1 MLKLLHMLIHDN
13 PAATVI
19 ELVSDSETISQA
31 TVPRL
36 PKGTIISSQVKY
48 AVVAGTNADLDK
60 SSLFGDAFLL
70 GRADEPLPTDIT
82 PADLLVVT
90 QSLSSVED
98 VENVLIRLAGFSKPN
113 AAIILAIDSQ
123 AATALGAKGFQSV
136 FATDGAALYKQK
148 AEHTNGV
155 NGVNGAASSKRDF
168 VIIEPSTPSSAVKSF
183 SSALQR
189 VLGEECHN
197 SVARSWADLSF
208 QGTDG
213 TENKAFISLVELEMP
228 LLDNLSE
235 PDFDKVKKLVC
246 HCEHLLWITGAHSP
260 SMAVVDGLS
269 RTARNENASLK
280 FQVLHLLSNPDTA
293 LQHGP
298 SLAVRL
304 ATSSTKDDE
313 FRERDGLLKVSRFFN
328 SVAGN
333 EAVRYCLED
342 SVRVQTLK
350 ENDTPEALRLT
361 IGKPGLLDSL
371 AFIHDER
378 FDNTLGDME
387 VEVDVKATGVK

>member
-1 MLKLLHMLIHDN
+1 MLQLLHLLIHDN

-19 ELVSDSETISQA
+19 ELVLDNEALTRA

-36 PKGTIISSQVKY
+36 PKGTILPSRVKY
-48 AVVAGTNADLDK
+48 AVAAGINADLDK
-60 SSLFGDAFLL
+60 SSLFGDAFSL
-70 GRADEPLPTDIT
+70 GRVDEPLPTDIT
-82 PADLLVVT
+82 PADLLVVP
-90 QSLSSVED
+90 QSVGSLED
-98 VENVLIRLAGFSKPN
+98 LDKVLARLAGLGKPN
-113 AAIILAIDSQ
+113 AAAILAVDSK
-123 AATALGAKGFQSV
+123 AAPALESKGFRRV
-136 FATDGAALYKQK
+136 FGVDGAALYRQQP
-148 AEHTNGV
+148 EQTNGV
-155 NGVNGAASSKRDF
+155 NGVNGVASSMREF
-168 VIIEPSTPSSAVKSF
+168 VIIEPSAPSSAVKSF
-183 SSALQR
+183 SRALQKAF
-189 VLGEECHN
+189 GEECHK
-197 SVARSWADLSF
+197 SVATAWADLSI
-208 QGTDG
+208 QGADEAEGKT
-213 TENKAFISLVELEMP
+213 FISLVELETP

-235 PDFDKVKKLVC
+235 PDFDKVKKLVSN
-246 HCEHLLWITGAHSP
+246 CERLLWVTGGHSP

-328 SVAGN
+328 SVACN

-350 ENDTPEALRLT
+350 DNDTPEALRLT

-378 FDNTLGDME
+378 FDAPLGEME
-387 VEVDVKATGVK
+387 IEVDVRATGVK

>member
-1 MLKLLHMLIHDN
+1 MDN
-13 PAATVI
+13 EA
-19 ELVSDSETISQA
+19 LSRA

-36 PKGTIISSQVKY
+36 PKGTILPSRVKY
-48 AVVAGTNADLDK
+48 AVAAGVNADLDK
-60 SSLFGDAFLL
+60 SSLFGDAFSL
-70 GRADEPLPTDIT
+70 GCVDEPLPTDIT
-82 PADLLVVT
+82 PADLLVVPHSVG
-90 QSLSSVED
+90 SLSD
-98 VENVLIRLAGFSKPN
+98 LDKVLARLAGLGKPN
-113 AAIILAIDSQ
+113 AAAILAIDSK
-123 AATALGAKGFQSV
+123 AVPALESKGFRHV
-136 FATDGAALYKQK
+136 FGVDGAALYRQQP
-148 AEHTNGV
+148 EHTNGM
-155 NGVNGAASSKRDF
+155 ASSMREF
-168 VIIEPSTPSSAVKSF
+168 VIIEPSAPSSAVKSF
-183 SSALQR
+183 SSALQKAF
-189 VLGEECHN
+189 GGECHK
-197 SVARSWADLSF
+197 SVATALADLSI
-208 QGTDG
+208 QGADEAEGKT
-213 TENKAFISLVELEMP
+213 FISLVELETP

-235 PDFDKVKKLVC
+235 PDFDKVKKLVSN
-246 HCEHLLWITGAHSP
+246 CERLLWVTGGHSP

-293 LQHGP
+293 LRHGP

-342 SVRVQTLK
+342 SVRFQTLK
-350 ENDTPEALRLT
+350 DNDTSEALRLT

-378 FDNTLGDME
+378 FDAPLGEME
-387 VEVDVKATGVK
+387 IEVDVRATGVK